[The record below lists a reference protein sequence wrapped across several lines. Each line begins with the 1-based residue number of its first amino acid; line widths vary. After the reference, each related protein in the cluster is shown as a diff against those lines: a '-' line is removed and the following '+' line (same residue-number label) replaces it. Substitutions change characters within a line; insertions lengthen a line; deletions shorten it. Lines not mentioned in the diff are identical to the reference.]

1 MSKKLTRSNSDV
13 MVAGVAAG
21 VADYLAIDP
30 ALVRLI
36 FVLLTL
42 LGGHGILIYLILW
55 IVMPQE
61 DVSEKDQGWLTRP
74 QVGPILSREKPLL
87 AVPGGAFF
95 LGGVGH
101 GGRANGRSLFPSLIN
116 QPHSVGLEYSRLRK
130 VNGRYPHL

>member
-21 VADYLAIDP
+21 LADYLAVDP

-61 DVSEKDQGWLTRP
+61 DVSEKIK
-74 QVGPILSREKPLL
+74 VG
-87 AVPGGAFF
+87 
-95 LGGVGH
+95 
-101 GGRANGRSLFPSLIN
+101 
-116 QPHSVGLEYSRLRK
+116 
-130 VNGRYPHL
+130 